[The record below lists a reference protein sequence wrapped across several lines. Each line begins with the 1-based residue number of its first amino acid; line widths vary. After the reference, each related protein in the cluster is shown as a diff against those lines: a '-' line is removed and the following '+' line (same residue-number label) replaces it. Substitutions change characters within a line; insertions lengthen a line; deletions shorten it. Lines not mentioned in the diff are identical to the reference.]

1 MSNVFYGAWL
11 VRRGSLGW
19 ATHEAWFPN
28 LPILAH
34 IQLSALSLQNGERFE
49 MFRRQYALAYIETV
63 NTPAG
68 LWGFPMPNKETD
80 NHVWLQTDH
89 VTFQL
94 QADGVETCSAF
105 GLIHDR
111 SPAAGG
117 GGGGGGVADR
127 LDFAIFDDDGQV
139 LGTHSVVQLEGGQ
152 ALDSNKIQDRVLER
166 ASAQSDRNVDIVPV
180 DLARIP
186 ENAEFRINTRTRRP
200 VPPRGSAA
208 G

>member
-19 ATHEAWFPN
+19 ATHEARFPN

-34 IQLSALSLQNGERFE
+34 IQLSSLYLQDNERFE
-49 MFRRQYALAYIETV
+49 SFRRQYALAYIETV

-80 NHVWLQTDH
+80 NNVWLETDH

-94 QADGVETCSAF
+94 QAEGVVTCSAF

-111 SPAAGG
+111 SSAASNAGR
-117 GGGGGGVADR
+117 VADS
-127 LDFAIFDDDGQV
+127 LDLAVFDDDGLV
-139 LGTHSVVQLEGGQ
+139 MGTHRVVQLEGGQ
-152 ALDSNKIQDRVLER
+152 RLNADEIRDQVLER
-166 ASAQSDRNVDIVPV
+166 AIAESDRNIDVVAV
-180 DLARIP
+180 DLAGIP
-186 ENAEFRINTRTRRP
+186 QNAEFRIDVRTGRP
-200 VPPRGSAA
+200 APPRGSAR

>member
-19 ATHEAWFPN
+19 ATHEARFPN

-34 IQLSALSLQNGERFE
+34 IQLSALSLQNNERFE

-63 NTPAG
+63 NTPSG
-68 LWGFPMPNKETD
+68 VWGFPMPNKETD
-80 NHVWLQTDH
+80 NNVWLETDH

-94 QADGVETCSAF
+94 QAEGVETCSAF

-111 SPAAGG
+111 SSAASNAGR
-117 GGGGGGVADR
+117 VADS
-127 LDFAIFDDDGQV
+127 LDLAVFDDDGLV
-139 LGTHSVVQLEGGQ
+139 LGTHRVVQLEGGQ
-152 ALDSNKIQDRVLER
+152 RLNTDEIRDQVLER
-166 ASAQSDRNVDIVPV
+166 AVAESDRNIDVIAV
-180 DLARIP
+180 DLAGIP
-186 ENAEFRINTRTRRP
+186 PNAEFRIDVRTGRP
-200 VPPRGSAA
+200 APPRGTAR